1 MDTIQEIR
9 GLLREL
15 LTQTLITAA
24 KSDSD
29 TAYSLNADATNIRI
43 ALSALSEIE

>member
-1 MDTIQEIR
+1 MEKIQEIR

-15 LTQTLITAA
+15 LSETLIVAA

-29 TAYSLNADATNIRI
+29 TAYELNTRAEYIRL
-43 ALSALSEIE
+43 ALSSLSEVE